1 MRKPLLGALVV
12 LAIIAAGGAG
22 VWYLRYGRAVPTAP
36 VSPPVAAA
44 PAAPEAPPGL
54 STEES
59 DARVRALLAEVSSAP
74 ELAAWLKGV
83 EDLVRRF
90 TTAVSNIA
98 EGESPRT
105 VLPFLA
111 PQGGFQVA
119 EREGRTFIA
128 PESYARYDTVARVVT
143 SLEAPKAAKAWREL
157 KPLIDQAYAEIG
169 RPGARFEQTLA
180 QAFQHLLEV
189 PVPEGE
195 VEVVKGQGIL
205 YTYANPEQEK
215 LSAAQ
220 KHLLRMGPDNARAL
234 QAKLRELQG
243 ALALPTASR

>member
-1 MRKPLLGALVV
+1 MRKQLLGGLVV

-22 VWYLRYGRAVPTAP
+22 VWYLRYGKAVPTAP
-36 VSPPVAAA
+36 VSPPPVAAA
-44 PAAPEAPPGL
+44 PAPEAAPAL
-54 STEES
+54 STAES
-59 DARVRALLAEVSSAP
+59 DAKVRTLLAGVSSAP
-74 ELAAWLKGV
+74 ELATWLQSV

-90 TTAVSNIA
+90 TTAVSNVA
-98 EGESPRT
+98 EGQSPRT

-111 PQGGFQVA
+111 PQGGFEVA
-119 EREGRTFIA
+119 EREGRTFIE
-128 PESYARYDTVARVVT
+128 PKSYARYDTVARVVT
-143 SLEAPKAAKAWREL
+143 SLDAPKAAKAWQEL
-157 KPLIDQAYAEIG
+157 KPLIDRAYAEIS
-169 RPGARFEQTLA
+169 RPGARFEQTLS

-220 KHLLRMGPDNARAL
+220 KHLLRMGPDNARAI